1 MEVIRISTGSH
12 TPASDPDG
20 WQRYEPAEGL
30 LKGLKLMKRTA
41 TDGDLKWCE
50 IKGVNLWQSWRLW
63 WRETQI
69 DWPLF
74 IVYWSITLPVLG
86 LLVFLICCLV
96 VALLR
101 QIGG

>member
-1 MEVIRISTGSH
+1 MEVIECR
-12 TPASDPDG
+12 ASDLDSIPDREG
-20 WQRYEPAEGL
+20 WQPYEPTEGL
-30 LKGLKLMKRTA
+30 LKGLKLQKRTA

-50 IKGVNLWQSWRLW
+50 IKGVNPWQSWRLW

-74 IVYWSITLPVLG
+74 IVYWSIALPLLG
-86 LLVFLICCLV
+86 LLIFLIYHLIKS
-96 VALLR
+96 LLN